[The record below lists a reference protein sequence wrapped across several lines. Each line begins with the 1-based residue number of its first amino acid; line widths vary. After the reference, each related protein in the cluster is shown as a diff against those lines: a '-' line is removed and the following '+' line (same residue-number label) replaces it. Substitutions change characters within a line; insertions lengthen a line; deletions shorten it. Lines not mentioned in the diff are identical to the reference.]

1 MILKR
6 RVSLGGVQLDELDDR
21 IIITGIDESAGK
33 ESITG
38 VASAYGPGQRITN
51 MRRDTLDVTVKF
63 AMRIKND
70 DMAGRAELLEA
81 VNAWAAPGGWLK
93 VGYRPKRRL
102 YVVLAQAPGGG
113 DMFTWNNEFALT
125 FRAYSVPYWAD
136 TIDTTAASGNKSSGS
151 ISIDVPGNTNTVA
164 NVTVENKSGST
175 VNHVKLT
182 VGGKV
187 IEFNSLAMTGTESLV
202 IDHVQN
208 AKIFYFRSRCGTSS
222 SMRSVMKLR
231 TSGSVDDFIIGPGV
245 GTVSWVADRAVKVT
259 VKVRGRYL

>member
-51 MRRDTLDVTVKF
+51 MRRETLDVTVKF

-93 VGYRPKRRL
+93 VGYRPNRRL
-102 YVVLAQAPGGG
+102 NVILAQAPGGG
-113 DMFTWNNEFALT
+113 DMFTWNSEFSLT

-136 TIDTTAASGNKSSGS
+136 TIDTTAESGS
-151 ISIDVPGNTNTVA
+151 KANGSMSIDVPGSANTVA
-164 NVTVENKSGST
+164 NVTVANMSGST
-175 VNHVKLT
+175 INHVKLT
-182 VGGKV
+182 VAGKV
-187 IEFNSLAMTGTESLV
+187 IEFNSLSMTGSESLV

-208 AKIFYFRSRCGTSS
+208 SKIFYFRSRCGTSD
-222 SMRSVMKLR
+222 SMRSVMKRR
-231 TSGSVDDFIIGPGV
+231 TAESADDF
-245 GTVSWVADRAVKVT
+245 TVSPGITSVAWEADRAVKVT